1 MLRLLKLPDL
11 IKGDITNGLLTEGH
25 GRALVKLVDS
35 PLKLQEIRNLI
46 IKNGLSVR
54 QTEKI
59 IKKAAF
65 SKSPIKNT
73 NKNTSEEISPSF
85 KSSLITQ
92 LTNRLN
98 SKVSITENGS
108 RGKIEIEYYSLDDL
122 DRVTEL
128 LLAEQ

>member
-1 MLRLLKLPDL
+1 MLRLLKLPE
-11 IKGDITNGLLTEGH
+11 IIRGDITNGLISEGH
-25 GRALVKLVDS
+25 GRALVKLIED

-46 IKNGLSVR
+46 IKNALSVR

-59 IKKAAF
+59 VKKA
-65 SKSPIKNT
+65 SSTKSPAKRAA
-73 NKNTSEEISPSF
+73 KPQSEELPLSYK
-85 KSSLITQ
+85 KSLVTQ

-98 SKVSITENGS
+98 SKVYITENGS

-128 LLAEQ
+128 LLNEN